1 MSVEQPN
8 TYDDDWEVRR
18 PRALWFAIAGLAP
31 LGIAAAVSW
40 ILFVIGLPI
49 LPGFGAAMFVASTL
63 IFAVL
68 FAIWLVR
75 RGSLAFARRAGLI
88 APAFGRA
95 LLAILI
101 ADFGILVWFVIMAD
115 GGDIPGSVMSIWRVG
130 SFLMWLLGTPIA
142 FLCVLLFGYI
152 ALGPISNDQ

>member
-1 MSVEQPN
+1 MSAEQAR
-8 TYDDDWEVRR
+8 TDIDDWEFRR
-18 PRALWFAIAGLAP
+18 PRALWVAMAALAP
-31 LGIAAAVSW
+31 LAIAAAASYGLLAV
-40 ILFVIGLPI
+40 GLPI
-49 LPGFGAAMFVASTL
+49 LPWFGAAMFAVATA

-68 FAIWLVR
+68 LTFWLVR
-75 RGSLAFARRAGLI
+75 RGSLSFARRAELI

-101 ADFGILVWFVIMAD
+101 ADFAILLWFVVMAD
-115 GGDIPGSVMSIWRVG
+115 GGDIPGTIMSIWLVG

-152 ALGPISNDQ
+152 ALGPIVER

>member
-18 PRALWFAIAGLAP
+18 PSALWFAIAGLAP

-75 RGSLAFARRAGLI
+75 RGSLALARRAALI